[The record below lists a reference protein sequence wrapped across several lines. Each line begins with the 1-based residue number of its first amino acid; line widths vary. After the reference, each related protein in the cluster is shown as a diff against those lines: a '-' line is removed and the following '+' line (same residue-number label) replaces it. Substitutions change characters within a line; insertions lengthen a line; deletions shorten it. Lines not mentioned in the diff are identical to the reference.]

1 MFRCSGVPGCS
12 GVLGLVHAD
21 FVAHI
26 HFSVFELRVEREETK
41 NTCP

>member
-1 MFRCSGVPGCS
+1 MFRGVP
-12 GVLGLVHAD
+12 VFLVLVHAD